1 MESMKRNPEAIAR
14 CIREAETIAV
24 VSHVNPDG
32 DTLGSAT
39 AMYLALTAM
48 GQNVS
53 LFCDGKV
60 PDQMSF
66 LPGADQFRIPEGKE
80 GPFDLMLSVDVSDER
95 RLGACAA
102 LKSRAAMTAQID
114 HHPTNPLFMQVNSVD
129 GEAPATC
136 MMIREQLS
144 ELGVS
149 LTKDIAI
156 CLYTGISTDTG
167 NYAFSCT
174 DAESFRMTG
183 ELMEYDLPL
192 AELNRILFRVR
203 SRPQIKLLGKALE
216 SLTFRG
222 DGKIA
227 VMKLTK
233 ADFDECGALAEHAD
247 TIVNYGMDTI
257 GTEMAMLAREAG
269 DGSIKFSLR
278 AKEPN
283 RIDDVARQ
291 FGGGGHPQASGITMT
306 GGLDETTEQVLK
318 AMEKKVTGGQ

>member
-48 GQNVS
+48 GKKVS

>member
-39 AMYLALTAM
+39 AMYLALTAL
-48 GQNVS
+48 GKKVS